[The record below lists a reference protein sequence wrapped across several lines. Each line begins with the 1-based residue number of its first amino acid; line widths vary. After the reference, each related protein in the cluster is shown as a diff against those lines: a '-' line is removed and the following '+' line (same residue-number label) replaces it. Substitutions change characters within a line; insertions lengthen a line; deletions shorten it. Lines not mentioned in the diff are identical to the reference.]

1 MPMLQLQACFNPSP
15 YKHSHRPHPKKRN
28 THALTPPLPPVTS
41 PPNGRAYMALMHPAS
56 ISTCRRPSGNSRF
69 IGPCESSKICK
80 PCIKYNEQFLW
91 SVENEDWW
99 RVHRLLEG
107 IVFIGCGL
115 VASYTFWR
123 SGMRKREEGESMA
136 PAGKKGRIRVG
147 SQVECS
153 EEWIPLNQSGRRRGS
168 SIITTIERHPVQ
180 KNHPSHTKNI
190 HHHSTTT
197 LSSSPRPLLVSLFLI
212 PTIFFLSYA
221 FAALISGS
229 LVGWAIAALYN
240 AAFLRMSTWVPA
252 LWSAALS
259 LILII
264 SSYSNI
270 STVL

>member
-1 MPMLQLQACFNPSP
+1 MTDNKLQKRFTLPST
-15 YKHSHRPHPKKRN
+15 Y
-28 THALTPPLPPVTS
+28 AAPPPGYISPQWPSLYGLNAPGIYLYLP
-41 PPNGRAYMALMHPAS
+41 
-56 ISTCRRPSGNSRF
+56 STIWEF
-69 IGPCESSKICK
+69 TL
-80 PCIKYNEQFLW
+80 YWTL
-91 SVENEDWW
+91 
-99 RVHRLLEG
+99 LLEG

-197 LSSSPRPLLVSLFLI
+197 LSSSPRPLLASLFLI